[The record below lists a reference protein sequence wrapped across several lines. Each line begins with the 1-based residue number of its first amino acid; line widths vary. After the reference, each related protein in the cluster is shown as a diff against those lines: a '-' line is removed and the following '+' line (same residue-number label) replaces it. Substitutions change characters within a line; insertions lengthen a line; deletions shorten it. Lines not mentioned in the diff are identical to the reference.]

1 MKKMN
6 EVKIK
11 MIRDYPIKEKS
22 PFTNKYLSKDKTLS
36 VSVLPSRT
44 NPRTRDITNTHQ
56 VEKEEIVGII
66 TRHLQDNLTIAL
78 SGLNIFKFIYN
89 NIEKKGKGYNLEF
102 KMNFEECRESN
113 GYVSTQSVWHGL
125 AELLDKDIIARTK
138 IPGTYFLNPNFFI
151 PTNTISVIEHYKLT

>member
-1 MKKMN
+1 MS

-11 MIRDYPIKEKS
+11 MIRDYPIKETS
-22 PFTNKYLSKDKTLS
+22 PFTNKYVSKDKMLS
-36 VSVLPSRT
+36 VSVLPNRT
-44 NPRTRDITNTHQ
+44 SPRTRDITNTHR
-56 VEKEEIVGII
+56 VEKDEIVGII
-66 TRHLQDNLTIAL
+66 TQHLQENLGIAL

-89 NIEKKGKGYNLEF
+89 NLEKTKKGYKLKF

-151 PTNTISVIEHYKLT
+151 PTNTISVTEHYKLT